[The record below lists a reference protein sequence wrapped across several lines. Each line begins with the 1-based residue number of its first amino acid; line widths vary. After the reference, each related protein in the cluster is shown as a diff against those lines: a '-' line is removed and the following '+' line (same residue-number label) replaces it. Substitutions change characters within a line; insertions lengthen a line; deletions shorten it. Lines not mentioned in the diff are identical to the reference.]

1 MAFFMGEARRN
12 MFRMIPYPAE
22 KALPRERT
30 RRGQARQSAPP
41 RDMGERRLII
51 SGQRVI
57 IRKFKPTLGA
67 EYA

>member
-22 KALPRERT
+22 KPFPGNVPAGGRHGR
-30 RRGQARQSAPP
+30 APLR